1 MYQLRRKDIIY
12 SELSYNINGALFNV
26 FKELGYGHLEKVYQK
41 AISLM
46 LKKIGLKFNEQVLTK
61 IEFNGE
67 IIGKYFLD
75 FLIEDKIILEIKQGN
90 YFSKSHIEQIHN
102 YLKAN
107 KLKLGLLAN
116 FTMNGVKIK
125 RIVNIK

>member
-1 MYQLRRKDIIY
+1 M
-12 SELSYNINGALFNV
+12 
-26 FKELGYGHLEKVYQK
+26 
-41 AISLM
+41 
-46 LKKIGLKFNEQVLTK
+46 LTK

-67 IIGKYFLD
+67 VIGKYFLD
-75 FLIEDKIILEIKQGN
+75 FLVEDKIIVEIKQGN

-107 KLKLGLLAN
+107 NLKLGLLAN

-125 RIVNIK
+125 RIVNLK